1 MISMVTKIKERID
14 HRMALQFSV
23 LASGSTGNALYVE
36 DGEHSFLVDA
46 GFSGKQLETLFQQI
60 DRDIRKLSGVFV
72 THEHSDH
79 IKGIGVIARKY
90 KLPIY
95 ANEKTWRAMDGM
107 VGEIPSEQKF
117 TFQLESV
124 KSFGAT
130 EIESFGVSH
139 DAAEPM
145 FYVFH
150 NSGKKLVIIT
160 DTGYVSDRM
169 KGIISNA
176 DSYIFESNH
185 DVQMLRMGRYPWN
198 VKQRILSDVGHVSNE
213 DAAIAMSE
221 VLGDQTKRIYLAHL
235 SRDNNMKDL
244 ARMSVTQT
252 LAGKGVIV
260 GEQVELYD
268 TDPKIP
274 TVLTAV

>member
-1 MISMVTKIKERID
+1 MSL
-14 HRMALQFSV
+14 HFSV
-23 LASGSTGNALYVE
+23 LASGSTGNAIFVE
-36 DGEHSFLVDA
+36 AEGHSFLVDA
-46 GFSGKQLETLFQQI
+46 GLSGKQMESLFQQI
-60 DRDIRKLSGVFV
+60 GRKAEDLSGILV

-79 IKGIGVIARKY
+79 IKGIGVLARKY

-95 ANEKTWRAMDGM
+95 ANEKTWYAMDRLI
-107 VGEIPSEQKF
+107 GEVPTEQKF
-117 TFQLESV
+117 TFDMETV
-124 KSFGAT
+124 KTFGSLD
-130 EIESFGVSH
+130 IESFGVSH

-150 NSGKKLVIIT
+150 QGDKKLVLIT

-169 KGIISNA
+169 KGTIENA
-176 DSYIFESNH
+176 DYYVFESNH

-198 VKQRILSDVGHVSNE
+198 IKRRILSDVGHVSNE

-221 VLGDQTKRIYLAHL
+221 VAGDRTKGIYLAHL
-235 SRDNNMKDL
+235 STDNNMKDL

-252 LAGKGVIV
+252 LEEKGMIV
-260 GEQVELYD
+260 GEQFTLYD

-274 TVLTAV
+274 TPLVAI

>member
-1 MISMVTKIKERID
+1 MTM
-14 HRMALQFSV
+14 HFSV
-23 LASGSTGNALYVE
+23 LASGSTGNAIYVE
-36 DGEHSFLVDA
+36 TEEHSFLVDV
-46 GFSGKQLETLFQQI
+46 GLSGKQMEGLFQKI
-60 DRDIRKLSGVFV
+60 DRSMDKLSGILV

-79 IKGIGVIARKY
+79 IKGLGVVARKY
-90 KLPIY
+90 HIPIY
-95 ANEKTWRAMDGM
+95 ANEKTWKAMDGLI
-107 VGEIPSEQKF
+107 GEIPLDQKF
-117 TFQLESV
+117 TFEMETV
-124 KSFGAT
+124 KSFGSLD
-130 EIESFGVSH
+130 IESFGVSH

-150 NSGKKLVIIT
+150 HEGKKLVLIT

-176 DSYIFESNH
+176 DIYVFESNH
-185 DVQMLRMGRYPWN
+185 DVEMLRMGKYPWN
-198 VKQRILSDVGHVSNE
+198 VKRRILSDFGHVSNE

-221 VLGDQTKRIYLAHL
+221 VVGDHTKRIYLAHL
-235 SRDNNMKDL
+235 SKDNNLKDL

-252 LAGKGVIV
+252 LERRGFIV
-260 GEQVELYD
+260 GEQFSLYD